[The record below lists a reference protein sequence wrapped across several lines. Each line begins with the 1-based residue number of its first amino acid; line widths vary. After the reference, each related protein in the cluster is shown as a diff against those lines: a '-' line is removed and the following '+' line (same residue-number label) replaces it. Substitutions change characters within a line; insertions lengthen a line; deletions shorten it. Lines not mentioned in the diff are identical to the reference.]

1 MTGPYHTIYSL
12 NKILKNYNDHL
23 YAVKINKNKFLKKM
37 ASFLSYPKE
46 NQPLLCTFVKKKIKG
61 RVIKLYCINQ
71 EQNKWF
77 NRLSPWGSSFKKTI

>member
-37 ASFLSYPKE
+37 AFFELSKE
-46 NQPLLCTFVKKKIKG
+46 NQPLLCTFVKKK
-61 RVIKLYCINQ
+61 
-71 EQNKWF
+71 
-77 NRLSPWGSSFKKTI
+77 